1 MTSSSSSSSFFS
13 RLDELVVFH
22 HGSYDVIGP
31 VAPTFGTRRMSRKER
46 AAAARKLFRSLGL
59 KGLSVT
65 APNYSMAS
73 SVHIEMPA
81 GPEGLSDYER
91 RMVRASAR
99 SKLQALLLVAFPGTE
114 DRSDIMT
121 DYFDFVWSFR

>member
-1 MTSSSSSSSFFS
+1 MSSTTTASSFFS
-13 RLDELVVFH
+13 RLDELVVSH
-22 HGSYDVIGP
+22 HGSYDVIAP

-73 SVHIEMPA
+73 SVHVALPD
-81 GPEGLSDYER
+81 GDRGDREG
-91 RMVRASAR
+91 RMALTSAR
-99 SKLQALLLVAFPGTE
+99 RKVEALLLVAFPGTE